1 VFTSICALSRRAR
14 RENFQ
19 PEIENVS
26 GLGIIPALERRV
38 LRRFLLV
45 ALAFTCL
52 CGLASPA
59 NADGLVHSTSRFY
72 YRSPNGQA
80 SSARIIRRYYGR
92 LNYASAQ
99 HPSAAVDPHL
109 DAHLRRAATIAEE
122 RAHAHTQARCWRYVK
137 EALVAAGAISSYPQ
151 TAYARDA
158 GTELVQKFGFKR
170 LPMRDPYAAPV
181 GAVIV
186 YGHGA
191 GGAGHVEL
199 RTRDGFVSDYRSKSR
214 CYYPVQAIYGKF
226 SS

>member
-1 VFTSICALSRRAR
+1 M
-14 RENFQ
+14 
-19 PEIENVS
+19 
-26 GLGIIPALERRV
+26 
-38 LRRFLLV
+38 
-45 ALAFTCL
+45 
-52 CGLASPA
+52 
-59 NADGLVHSTSRFY
+59 
-72 YRSPNGQA
+72 
-80 SSARIIRRYYGR
+80 
-92 LNYASAQ
+92 
-99 HPSAAVDPHL
+99 
-109 DAHLRRAATIAEE
+109 
-122 RAHAHTQARCWRYVK
+122 K